1 MGYEYPRGPVLGT
14 ELRRHISRSAVDK
27 NYRQL
32 WPGMHLRRDVRPT
45 FAVRTRAVSVQYP
58 DAVLVGWSAALLWNH
73 PWIPRGAVP
82 HAASAMARRS
92 LPGRRHTRLVP
103 AEKRIREVDGMRVAD
118 PVATAAELC
127 RTASFVE
134 ASIALDGLE
143 RAQPGTR
150 DELAECVDEFPRARF
165 TRRVVAGVDAASST
179 REVSWLRAQLLQ
191 AGIDGFRPGEQIRL
205 TPPGGSQIVWSP
217 LLLHR
222 TLRAV
227 IVEGPAPRVPGWRV
241 ISVPPG
247 FVRCEAAAIVA
258 RVDEVLSSASM
269 PPRPAAGVGGAMAGK
284 DPHLAPAQSSR
295 ATTLEASFWLG

>member
-1 MGYEYPRGPVLGT
+1 MSYEYPRGPVLGT

-32 WPGMHLRRDVRPT
+32 WPGMYLRRDVRPT
-45 FAVRTRAVSVQYP
+45 FAVRTRAVGVQYP
-58 DAVLVGWSAALLWNH
+58 DAVLVGWSAALLWHH
-73 PWIPRGAVP
+73 PWIPAGVVP

-103 AEKRIREVDGMRVAD
+103 AESRIREVDGMRVAD

-150 DELAECVDEFPRARF
+150 EELAGCAEEFPRARF
-165 TRRVVAGVDAASST
+165 IRRVVAGVDAASPT

-191 AGIDGFRPGEQIRL
+191 AGIDGFRPGEEIRL
-205 TPPGGSQIVWSP
+205 SPPGGRQVVWSP

-222 TLRAV
+222 ALRTV
-227 IVEGPAPRVPGWRV
+227 IVEGTAPRVPGWRV

-247 FVRCEAAAIVA
+247 YARCEAAAVVA
-258 RVDEVLSSASM
+258 RVDEVLSAASM
-269 PPRPAAGVGGAMAGK
+269 PSSRAAGAVGATAGK
-284 DPHLAPAQSSR
+284 DPHLAR
-295 ATTLEASFWLG
+295 APGGRTTTLEASFWLD

>member
-1 MGYEYPRGPVLGT
+1 
-14 ELRRHISRSAVDK
+14 
-27 NYRQL
+27 
-32 WPGMHLRRDVRPT
+32 
-45 FAVRTRAVSVQYP
+45 
-58 DAVLVGWSAALLWNH
+58 
-73 PWIPRGAVP
+73 
-82 HAASAMARRS
+82 
-92 LPGRRHTRLVP
+92 
-103 AEKRIREVDGMRVAD
+103 MRVAD

>member
-1 MGYEYPRGPVLGT
+1 MSYEYPRGPVLGT

-45 FAVRTRAVSVQYP
+45 FAVRTRAVGVQYP
-58 DAVLVGWSAALLWNH
+58 DAVLVGWSAALLWHH
-73 PWIPRGAVP
+73 PWIPAGVVP

-103 AEKRIREVDGMRVAD
+103 AESRIREVDGMRVAD

-150 DELAECVDEFPRARF
+150 EELAGCAEEFPRARF
-165 TRRVVAGVDAASST
+165 IRRVVAGVDAASPT

-191 AGIDGFRPGEQIRL
+191 AGIDGFQPGEEIRL
-205 TPPGGSQIVWSP
+205 PPPGGRQVVWSP

-222 TLRAV
+222 ALRTV
-227 IVEGPAPRVPGWRV
+227 IVEGTAPRVPGWRV

-247 FVRCEAAAIVA
+247 YARCEAAAVVA
-258 RVDEVLSSASM
+258 RVDEVLSAASM
-269 PPRPAAGVGGAMAGK
+269 PSSRAAGAVGATAGK
-284 DPHLAPAQSSR
+284 DPHLAPAPGGR
-295 ATTLEASFWLG
+295 TTTLEASFWLD